1 MPDPTPV
8 ASSPFS
14 DAAGDMR
21 QMTRTGRRIENSS
34 FDIVNREA
42 WPHDFDR
49 EHWEVVRRIIHAT
62 ADFEYKHLTCF
73 GGDAIRCGAQAFLDG
88 APLYVDVKMIKVGL
102 NARRLQHFGCEV
114 HSFVSDDDV
123 IARAKAEDSTRSAV
137 GIRKAW
143 ELGLL
148 DGGIV
153 AIGNAPT
160 ALLELVRLIRE
171 ENVRPAL
178 VVGMPVGFVNAAE
191 SKEALIELKDIGEPV
206 PWVITRG
213 RKGGSTIVV
222 AALHAFMSIATGD
235 LR

>member
-1 MPDPTPV
+1 
-8 ASSPFS
+8 
-14 DAAGDMR
+14 MR
-21 QMTRTGRRIENSS
+21 QMTGAGRKIEDSS

-49 EHWEVVRRIIHAT
+49 AHWEVVRRIIHAT
-62 ADFEYKHLTCF
+62 ADFEYKHLTRF
-73 GGDAIRCGAQAFLDG
+73 SSTAIHAGAQAFHDG
-88 APLYVDVKMIKVGL
+88 ASLYVDVKMIRVGL
-102 NARRLQHFGCEV
+102 NARRLDHYGCSV
-114 HSFVSDDDV
+114 HCYVSDEDV
-123 IARAKAEDSTRSAV
+123 ITKAKAENTTRSAMGV
-137 GIRKAW
+137 RKAW
-143 ELGLL
+143 GEGLL

-153 AIGNAPT
+153 AVGNAPT

-171 ENVRPAL
+171 EGIRPAL

-191 SKEALIELKDIGEPV
+191 SKEALIELERDGIEV

-222 AALHAFMSIATGD
+222 AALHAFMSIAAGD

>member
-1 MPDPTPV
+1 MTQPKN
-8 ASSPFS
+8 
-14 DAAGDMR
+14 DMR
-21 QMTRTGRRIENSS
+21 QMTDTGRRIEDSS
-34 FDIVNREA
+34 FNIVNRES

-49 EHWEVVRRIIHAT
+49 THWEVVRRIIHAT
-62 ADFEYKHLTCF
+62 ADFEYKHLTQF
-73 GGDAIRCGAQAFLDG
+73 SSTAIESGAQAFLDG
-88 APLYVDVKMIKVGL
+88 ASIYVDVKMIKVGL
-102 NARRLQHFGCEV
+102 NAKRLEHYGCSV
-114 HSFVSDDDV
+114 HSYVSDDDV
-123 IARAKAEDSTRSAV
+123 IQQAQAENSTRSAV

-143 ELGLL
+143 KEGLI

-153 AIGNAPT
+153 AVGNAPT

-171 ENVRPAL
+171 EGVRPAL

-191 SKEALIELKDIGEPV
+191 SKEELINLSQDGIEV

-222 AALHAFMSIATGD
+222 AALHAFMSIAAGD

>member
-1 MPDPTPV
+1 MPKQAD
-8 ASSPFS
+8 
-14 DAAGDMR
+14 DMR
-21 QMTRTGRRIENSS
+21 QMTQLGRRIEDSS

-62 ADFEYKHLTCF
+62 ADFEYKHLTQF
-73 GGDAIRCGAQAFLDG
+73 SASAIRSGAQAFLDS

-102 NARRLQHFGCEV
+102 NAQRLEHYGCAV
-114 HSFVSDDDV
+114 HSFVSDEDV
-123 IARAKAEDSTRSAV
+123 IKTAKAKNSTRSAV
-137 GIRKAW
+137 GIQKAW
-143 ELGLL
+143 DQGLL

-153 AIGNAPT
+153 AVGNAPT
-160 ALLELVRLIRE
+160 ALLELIRLIRDE
-171 ENVRPAL
+171 GVRPAL

-191 SKEALIELKDIGEPV
+191 SKEELIALERDGIEV

-222 AALHAFMSIATGD
+222 AALHAFMSIAAGD

>member
-1 MPDPTPV
+1 
-8 ASSPFS
+8 
-14 DAAGDMR
+14 
-21 QMTRTGRRIENSS
+21 MTDTGRKIEDSS

-62 ADFEYKHLTCF
+62 ADFEYKHLTQF
-73 GGDAIRCGAQAFLDG
+73 SAKAISSGAQAFLDG

-102 NARRLQHFGCEV
+102 NAQRLAHYGCSV
-114 HSFVSDDDV
+114 HSYVSDEDV
-123 IARAKAEDSTRSAV
+123 IQKAKAENSTRSAM

-143 ELGLL
+143 SEGLL

-171 ENVRPAL
+171 ENIRPAL
-178 VVGMPVGFVNAAE
+178 IVGMPVGFVNAAE
-191 SKEALIELKDIGEPV
+191 SKEELIELSRDGINV

-222 AALHAFMSIATGD
+222 AALHAFMSIAAGD